1 MRGPKYIAYM
11 DDAGDLG
18 PVTNPPQYNDQPV
31 FALTFLL
38 VNQIRLSA
46 LVPEF
51 LQIKRNFYPGLIPP
65 ASHFLAAV
73 LKEVK
78 GADIRRDIATGSR
91 NKARHAT
98 KFLSGI
104 VDLCIRSDIK
114 VVSKIVVKGI
124 GQPVSHR
131 AVYTSACQS
140 LFKSFDHYLSTVDDV
155 GFCIADSRTKG
166 LNVPVAHSIFTQ
178 MFSIRRT
185 HYPRI
190 MELPTFGHSDNHVG
204 VQLCDLLTSALI
216 VPVAV
221 HTYCTGHITNV
232 HVQAGY
238 SRIRARFT
246 TRLQQLL
253 YRYQDSQ
260 QVWRGG
266 LTVSDAILLRP
277 SSEMFK
283 NVPTA

>member
-1 MRGPKYIAYM
+1 MRIAYM

-18 PVTNPPQYNDQPV
+18 AVGNPPQHNDQPV
-31 FALTFLL
+31 FALTLLL
-38 VNQIRLSA
+38 VNQTRLPA

-51 LQIKRNFYPGLIPP
+51 LQLKRNFYPGLIPP

-91 NKARHAT
+91 NQTRHAT
-98 KFLSGI
+98 SFLSEI

-114 VVSKIVVKGI
+114 LVSKVFVKGI
-124 GQPVSHR
+124 GQPNNHT

-140 LFKSFDHYLSTVDDV
+140 LFKAFDHYLTTVDDI

-178 MFSIRRT
+178 MFSARRA

-204 VQLCDLLTSALI
+204 VQLSDLLTSALI
-216 VPVAV
+216 VPAAV
-221 HTYCTGHITNV
+221 HTFCTGHVANV
-232 HVQAGY
+232 HVQPGY

-246 TRLQQLL
+246 TKLERLL

-260 QVWRGG
+260 QRWRGG
-266 LTVSDAILLRP
+266 LIVNDAILHRP
-277 SSEMFK
+277 SSEIFR
-283 NVPTA
+283 NIPAWV

>member
-1 MRGPKYIAYM
+1 M

-18 PVTNPPQYNDQPV
+18 ALANPPQHNDQPV
-31 FALTFLL
+31 FALAFLL
-38 VNQIRLSA
+38 VNQTRLSA

-78 GADIRRDIATGSR
+78 GADLRRDIATGSR

-98 KFLSGI
+98 NFLSEV
-104 VDLCIRSDIK
+104 VDLSIRSDIK
-114 VVSKIVVKGI
+114 LISKVFVKGI
-124 GQPVSHR
+124 GQRFSST
-131 AVYTSACQS
+131 AVYTTGCQS
-140 LFKSFDHYLSTVDDV
+140 LFKTFDHYLATVDDV

-178 MFSIRRT
+178 MFSTRRA

-216 VPVAV
+216 VPTAV
-221 HTYCTGHITNV
+221 HTYCTGHIANI

-238 SRIRARFT
+238 SKIRARFT
-246 TRLQQLL
+246 ARLQQLL
-253 YRYQDSQ
+253 YRYQDAQ
-260 QVWRGG
+260 NLWRGG
-266 LTVSDAILLRP
+266 LTVSDAILHRP

-283 NVPTA
+283 NVPAR

>member
-1 MRGPKYIAYM
+1 MYIAYM

-18 PVTNPPQYNDQPV
+18 AVSNPPRHNDQPV
-31 FALTFLL
+31 FALSLL
-38 VNQIRLSA
+38 IVNQTRLSA

-51 LQIKRNFYPGLIPP
+51 LKIKRQFYPGLIPP

-91 NKARHAT
+91 NNARQAAR
-98 KFLSGI
+98 FLSEI
-104 VDLCIRSDIK
+104 IDLSIRSEIK
-114 VVSKIVVKGI
+114 IISKIFVKEI
-124 GQPVSHR
+124 GQQISSTS
-131 AVYTSACQS
+131 VYTTACQS

-155 GFCIADSRTKG
+155 GFCIADSRAKG

-178 MFSIRRT
+178 MFSNKLA

-204 VQLCDLLTSALI
+204 VQICDLITSGLI
-216 VPVAV
+216 VPVAA
-221 HTYCTGHITNV
+221 HTYCTGHVANV

-238 SRIRARFT
+238 SRIRAQFT

-253 YRYQDSQ
+253 YRYQDAQ
-260 QVWRGG
+260 QIWRGG
-266 LTVSDAILLRP
+266 LTVSDAILQR
-277 SSEMFK
+277 SSSQMFK
-283 NVPTA
+283 NVPTH